1 MHPLDLSTISDPI
14 TVNGQ
19 DRVVCV
25 STIQGI
31 DNWGEGDF
39 DLSLGDTFLRNV
51 YAVYV
56 HPFIICYNQDLTLC
70 FRFDFGDTISG
81 SSTGD
86 PYIQLLSEVDPA
98 KAIEQVTTIR
108 GNTLSTLPPEIDPV
122 TLVDIL
128 QGGGSSTVTDLTPSA
143 TDVIP
148 PAATGNNGDESR
160 PGDLKSNKGTSYVSD
175 NDSGNSLIID
185 DGTIKKYGL
194 IIICLL
200 GANVLIGLILIVFGV
215 LGCIRR
221 GSSRKAATRAVA
233 PQYAPV
239 KSLDY
244 DEAYA
249 APSYQK
255 QHS

>member
-1 MHPLDLSTISDPI
+1 MHPLDLSTISEPI
-14 TVNGQ
+14 TINGQ
-19 DRVVCV
+19 DRIVCV
-25 STIQGI
+25 STITGI
-31 DNWGEGDF
+31 DNWGQGDF

-56 HPFIICYNQDLTLC
+56 HPFIICYNQDLTLNV
-70 FRFDFGDTISG
+70 RFDFGDTVSG
-81 SSTGD
+81 SSTAD
-86 PYIQLLSEVDPA
+86 PYIQLLSEVDPV
-98 KAIEQVTTIR
+98 KANEQVTTIR
-108 GNTLSTLPPEIDPV
+108 GRTLSTLPPEIDPT
-122 TLVDIL
+122 TLVRIL
-128 QGGGSSTVTDLTPSA
+128 QGGGSSTVTGLTPSA

-148 PAATGNNGDESR
+148 PAATGVNGDESR
-160 PGDLKSNKGTSYVSD
+160 PGDSKSKGATFVSD
-175 NDSGNSLIID
+175 SGDSFTID

-194 IIICLL
+194 IVICLL
-200 GANVLIGLILIVFGV
+200 GANVLIGLILIVFGI

-233 PQYAPV
+233 PQYTPV

-255 QHS
+255 QYS